1 MTRPRRLRVAFVV
14 ACATFLTAAPFATG
28 DEIPLADRKSGSEFM
43 SRQTQDM
50 QNDDTSNP
58 AMLWVLD
65 GEALWNKPAGGDNKA
80 CSSCHQD
87 AAASMKGVSAR
98 YPAFDEKSSKVINIE
113 QRINLCRTD
122 QQKASPLAY
131 ESHDLLALTAYLA
144 RQSKGMP
151 IEAKDDSRVRPFR
164 EAGEK
169 LYSER
174 LGQLNL
180 SCAQC
185 HTDNWGQ
192 KLGSA
197 LLPQAHPTAYPLYRL
212 EWQTV
217 GSLQRRLRNCMIGM
231 RAEPYAYGDQDYVNL
246 ELYLMWRARGMTME
260 APGVRP

>member
-1 MTRPRRLRVAFVV
+1 MTRPRGLRVFMI
-14 ACATFLTAAPFATG
+14 ACAVLLIGAPFAMG

-65 GEALWNKPAGGDNKA
+65 GEALWNKPAGGDNKS

-87 AAASMKGVSAR
+87 AAASMKGVAAR
-98 YPAFDEKSSKVINIE
+98 YPAFDEKSSKVINLE
-113 QRINLCRTD
+113 QRINLCRMD

-131 ESHDLLALTAYLA
+131 ESRDLLALTAYLA

-151 IEAKDDSRVRPFR
+151 IKAKDDSRTRPFR
-164 EAGEK
+164 DQGEK

-231 RAEPYAYGDQDYVNL
+231 RAEPYAYGDQAYVNL

>member
-1 MTRPRRLRVAFVV
+1 MMRLRRLRVIM
-14 ACATFLTAAPFATG
+14 ACTAIVLAAPFASG
-28 DEIPLADRKSGSEFM
+28 DDIPLADRKSGSQFM
-43 SRQTQDM
+43 SRQTQDIE
-50 QNDDTSNP
+50 NDDTSNP

-65 GEALWNKPAGGDNKA
+65 GEALWNKPAGADNKA

-87 AAASMKGVSAR
+87 AATTMRGVAAR
-98 YPAFDEKSSKVINIE
+98 YPAFDEKSSKVVNLE

-122 QQKASPLAY
+122 RQKASPLAY
-131 ESHDLLALTAYLA
+131 ESRDLLALTAYLA

-151 IEAKDDSRVRPFR
+151 IEAKDDSRTRPFR
-164 EAGEK
+164 EEGEK

-192 KLGSA
+192 KLGGS

-217 GSLQRRLRNCMIGM
+217 GSLQRRLRNCMIGV
-231 RAEPYAYGDQDYVNL
+231 RAEPYAYGDQELVNL